1 MSVRIIVD
9 STADLTPA
17 VKERVKIV
25 PLTVHFGEE
34 EYLDGVTMDYVQ
46 FYDKLVS
53 CDALPT
59 TSQPN
64 PAAFEE
70 TYKEVVAAG
79 DSAVVITIASK
90 LSGTCQSATI
100 AAADYDNVYVVDGQT
115 AAIGTGILA
124 DFALQLADA
133 GMSAKEIAEKLV
145 VEREKVRIVALIDT
159 LEFLQRGGRISKT
172 VALAGSMLSI
182 KPVITVKDGLIEM
195 AAKVRG
201 MKQGFKQ
208 IGVETEKMGEV
219 DFTKPLMLG
228 FTGKTSENLDK
239 YEESF
244 ADLWKKDGSEYGTA
258 AIGSAIGT
266 HIGPGAVATA
276 FFLK

>member
-9 STADLTPA
+9 STADLTA
-17 VKERVKIV
+17 EVKERVKIV

-53 CDALPT
+53 SDALPT

-64 PAAFEE
+64 PATFEDA
-70 TYKEVVAAG
+70 YKEVTAAG

-100 AAADYDNVYVVDGQT
+100 AAADYDNVYVVDSQS
-115 AAIGTGILA
+115 AAIGAGILA
-124 DFALQLADA
+124 ELALQLADS
-133 GMSAKEIAEKLV
+133 GMEAKEIAERLET
-145 VEREKVRIVALIDT
+145 EREKVRIVAVIDT

-182 KPVITVKDGLIEM
+182 KPVIGVKDGVIEM
-195 AAKVRG
+195 IAKVRG
-201 MKQGFKQ
+201 LKQGCKQ
-208 IGVETEKMGEV
+208 IGVEAEKMGEV
-219 DFTKPLMLG
+219 DFTKPIMLG
-228 FTGKTSENLDK
+228 FTGKSSENLDK
-239 YEESF
+239 YEEGYGES
-244 ADLWKKDGSEYGTA
+244 WKKDGSQYGTA
-258 AIGSAIGT
+258 AIGCAIGT
-266 HIGPGAVATA
+266 HIGPGAFAVA